1 MNFSR
6 SEKELKIIM
15 NTLRILMIGDVVG
28 AAGRAIFQKHIDK
41 IKKTYDINAVIV
53 NGENCAGGR
62 GITTKNMRF
71 FEHNGVDVVTSG
83 NHIWKHKEI
92 YSYLD
97 EHNNLLRPANFPAA
111 TPGVGVT
118 TFMVNGHRIGVINL
132 QGRVFMKELIDC
144 PFYKADE
151 IVNRLREKTNIIVVD
166 FHAEATSEKMA
177 LSFFL
182 DGRVSALVGTHTHVQ
197 TADERILPGGTAH
210 MTDLGMTGSF
220 NSMLGMKKEPIIHN
234 FLTALPV
241 RFTPDTAAPIIM
253 CGAYVEIDTQSGK
266 ALKIERVKII
276 DNELQVGSE
285 DE

>member
-1 MNFSR
+1 
-6 SEKELKIIM
+6 
-15 NTLRILMIGDVVG
+15 MIGDVVG

-41 IKKTYDINAVIV
+41 IKRKHNINAVIV
-53 NGENCAGGR
+53 NGENCAHGR

-92 YSYLD
+92 YAYLD
-97 EHNNLLRPANFPAA
+97 QYNNLLRPANFPKA

-118 TFMVNGHRIGVINL
+118 SFMVQGHRVGVVNL

-144 PFYKADE
+144 PFFKADE
-151 IVNRLREKTNIIVVD
+151 IITALQEKTNIIVVD

-182 DGRVSALVGTHTHVQ
+182 DGRVSAVVGTHTHVQ

-210 MTDLGMTGSF
+210 ITDLGMSGAF

-241 RFTPDTAAPIIM
+241 RFTPDNVPPIVM
-253 CGAYVEIDTQSGK
+253 SGAWIEIDTESGK
-266 ALKIERVKII
+266 ALKIERVMVI
-276 DNELQVGSE
+276 DNDIQVGSE

>member
-1 MNFSR
+1 M
-6 SEKELKIIM
+6 E
-15 NTLRILMIGDVVG
+15 TLRLLFIGDVVG

-41 IKKTYDINAVIV
+41 IKKTHNINAIIV
-53 NGENCAGGR
+53 NGENCAHGR
-62 GITTKNMRF
+62 GITTKNVRF
-71 FEHNGVDVVTSG
+71 FKHNGVDVITSG

-92 YSYLD
+92 SSYLD
-97 EHNNLLRPANFPAA
+97 ENSDLLRPANFPAG

-118 TFMVNGHRIGVINL
+118 TFVAEGHRIGIVNL

-144 PFYKADE
+144 PFYKADA
-151 IVNRLREKTNIIVVD
+151 IINQLREKTNIIFVD

-182 DGRVSALVGTHTHVQ
+182 DGRVSGVVGTHTHVQ

-210 MTDLGMTGSF
+210 ITDLGMTGSF

-241 RFTPDTAAPIIM
+241 KFTPDTSVPIVM
-253 CGAYVEIDTQSGK
+253 SGAWIEVDTNSGK
-266 ALKIERVKII
+266 ALKIQRVMII
-276 DNELQVGSE
+276 DDELHVGSE